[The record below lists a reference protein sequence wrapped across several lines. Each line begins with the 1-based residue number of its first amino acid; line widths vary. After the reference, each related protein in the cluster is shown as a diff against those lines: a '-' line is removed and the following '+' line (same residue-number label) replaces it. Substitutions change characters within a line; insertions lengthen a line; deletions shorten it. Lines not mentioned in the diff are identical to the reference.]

1 MRLYNGSFYIIATR
15 QFIDWV
21 MTNQVAQDLINW
33 SRDTWAPEEIIW
45 STLYRYS
52 GAPESEPDDGRPIGA
67 GDSADGALARAIKWE
82 WRTKLKNPP
91 YPKCFQGKTVHGI
104 CVYAI
109 ADFDWLLK
117 QEHFFAKKFR
127 SGFQN
132 SISRSRSLIGWKLK
146 Q

>member
-52 GAPESEPDDGRPIGA
+52 GAPESEPDDGRPIGE

-82 WRTKLKNPP
+82 WRTKLKNAP

-127 SGFQN
+127 SGFQMIN
-132 SISRSRSLIGWKLK
+132 ISWPLIG
-146 Q
+146 